1 MVIPMAQLMLAA
13 LHKDHP
19 GIVATMQSLA
29 RFYTMWPKM
38 DQDINDWVKGCQ
50 ACQENHG
57 QESDVPLYSWNIPEW
72 PLEQV
77 MWILQVHSK
86 RNNGSFWWMHIPN
99 GLKYGVPQQLVSDTG
114 TSFISEEFCKFCKF
128 NGVKHIS
135 TLPYHPKTNGLAEW
149 LVQTFKR
156 FLASQGDAGDHDFQL
171 QWFLLSH
178 CNTPHATTGKAPTKL
193 FLGHH
198 CTTCFDRLKPDPRN
212 KVEIKVWKQKV
223 YHDANVRAC
232 SFRQGDEASVEN
244 ECKPGWCPGVVGRK
258 TGKQSGPT
266 DDTPTS
272 TVVNQQQEFEVQESR
287 LPEQQLRAQDS
298 SKLEVDTQS
307 LKKQQCKEG
316 LPDDSTEATS
326 NTSKNVQKSQRT
338 RQSSRNQCYEG
349 QSDHPLAMD
358 LTNNF

>member
-1 MVIPMAQLMLAA
+1 MKKCFKKGKLFEEQLGKIKSHKAVLHLKSYAKPQVVAAGRVPFALKKSVEHPMPTFEELKAKIARGREFMVIDLKDAYLQMEVMEQCRSVVPDKVELKPYFERREEILVKGGIILYGYQMVIPMAQLMLAA

-72 PLEQV
+72 PLE
-77 MWILQVHSK
+77 
-86 RNNGSFWWMHIPN
+86 
-99 GLKYGVPQQLVSDTG
+99 
-114 TSFISEEFCKFCKF
+114 
-128 NGVKHIS
+128 
-135 TLPYHPKTNGLAEW
+135 
-149 LVQTFKR
+149 
-156 FLASQGDAGDHDFQL
+156 QGDAGDHDFQL

-258 TGKQSGPT
+258 TGKQ
-266 DDTPTS
+266 
-272 TVVNQQQEFEVQESR
+272 
-287 LPEQQLRAQDS
+287 
-298 SKLEVDTQS
+298 
-307 LKKQQCKEG
+307 
-316 LPDDSTEATS
+316 
-326 NTSKNVQKSQRT
+326 
-338 RQSSRNQCYEG
+338 
-349 QSDHPLAMD
+349 
-358 LTNNF
+358 